1 MPATQRDGIGA
12 WRAWRPLPP
21 PWLIA
26 ETAGGGTETAGP
38 ARPSVND
45 VITAS
50 RYPSSAQTASPIPAT
65 AVPAVSGGVQEA
77 DWTVQELL
85 ERIERLEA
93 QVLY

>member
-1 MPATQRDGIGA
+1 MPATQGDGIGA
-12 WRAWRPLPP
+12 RRAWRPLPP

-26 ETAGGGTETAGP
+26 ETAGGGTETAP

-45 VITAS
+45 AIAAS
-50 RYPSSAQTASPIPAT
+50 RYPSSAHTACAVPAT
-65 AVPAVSGGVQEA
+65 AAPAASGGVQEA